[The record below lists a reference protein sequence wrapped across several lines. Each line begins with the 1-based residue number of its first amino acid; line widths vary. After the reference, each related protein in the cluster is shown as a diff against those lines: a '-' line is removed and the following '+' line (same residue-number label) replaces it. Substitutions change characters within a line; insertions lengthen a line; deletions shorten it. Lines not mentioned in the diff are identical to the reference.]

1 MEFNATFIITTIS
14 FILFT
19 FIMNKIF
26 YAPLGKIIDER
37 QKYID
42 GAYNDAKNSK
52 DKAASLLKNRDDSL
66 SKTAEDAKHLINSS
80 IENANSNS
88 NNFLANAKQS
98 SIQKINV
105 AKAQL
110 ELENRQN
117 EEELKS
123 KINDLA
129 KLMASKVL
137 NTNVEIDASNNELID
152 RILS

>member
-42 GAYNDAKNSK
+42 G
-52 DKAASLLKNRDDSL
+52 SLLKNRDDSL

-98 SIQKINV
+98 SIQKINE